1 MELHLKLEAQT
12 KLNDLALRTRR
23 GADELLEEAVDH
35 LVTWNDW
42 LERKV
47 NSSIS
52 AAETGEITSDDEVRA
67 WLERRER
74 F

>member
-1 MELHLKLEAQT
+1 MKPEAQA

-52 AAETGEITSDDEVRA
+52 AAERGAITSDDEVLA

-74 F
+74 S

>member
-1 MELHLKLEAQT
+1 MELHLTPEAQA

-23 GADELLEEAVDH
+23 GADELIEEAVDH

-47 NSSIS
+47 NSSIA
-52 AAETGEITSDDEVRA
+52 AAERGEITSDEEVRA

-74 F
+74 S